1 MPKRITK
8 NEKTDFIVNMKEKT
22 FQKMTFLFL
31 VLASAAFLLGNVP
44 YYLAKGL
51 VGKNETI
58 IEYGIKTGEAYEKLK
73 ILPVILMAF
82 GFFGFLVL
90 LISVTKKYFKLKEN
104 LPLTLLGGYL
114 LICAVSTVF
123 AYDRNIALFGK
134 DGRYEGLIALIAC
147 AGLFAAA
154 SQLRNKKFRRLAA
167 DAVVVIAVINSLL
180 GICQAVKPLSRF
192 VPSFFSEALVTDI
205 ISSDYL
211 IANGFAGSP
220 FALAALCVM
229 ALGIS
234 ATGIMYEENIKK
246 RIFYIAASAV
256 CFAAGLMTK
265 TLAAAIG
272 IAAVVLT
279 AAVIEIIRLK
289 SGHALWKNGFFRNP
303 LGKLISSAAV
313 AVIIFIV
320 FYKTGFY
327 GFFETYIV
335 STDSF
340 SRLFA
345 SNPRYDADGFG
356 FYPLVWKD
364 AAKIFKDNW
373 LFGTGPDCIGMAK
386 YGSSDILSY
395 AGSTDRAYNE
405 YLNIAASTGAV
416 SLVFWLGFLAASF
429 KNGAK
434 RVSDFFRPEDDYTRA
449 GIFTACIA
457 YAVQAFFNISAIT
470 VTPFFFILLG
480 LCVGSAKNAE

>member
-1 MPKRITK
+1 MPKRIT
-8 NEKTDFIVNMKEKT
+8 NNQKTDFIVNMKEKT

-51 VGKNETI
+51 VGENETI
-58 IEYGIKTGEAYEKLK
+58 IDYGIKTGEAFEKLK

-82 GFFGFLVL
+82 GFIGFLVL
-90 LISVTKKYFKLKEN
+90 LISVTKKYFKLREN
-104 LPLTLLGGYL
+104 LPVTLLGGYL

-154 SQLRNKKFRRLAA
+154 SQLRNRKFRKLAA
-167 DAVVVIAVINSLL
+167 DAVVVIAVINSVL

-192 VPSFFSEALVTDI
+192 VPGFFSEALVTDI
-205 ISSDYL
+205 LSSDYL
-211 IANGFAGSP
+211 IANGFVGSP
-220 FALAALCVM
+220 FALGALCVM

-234 ATGIMYEENIKK
+234 VTGIMYEGNIKK
-246 RIFYIAASAV
+246 RIFYIVSSAL
-256 CFAAGLMTK
+256 CFVAGLMTK
-265 TLAAAIG
+265 NLAVVIG
-272 IAAVVLT
+272 ITAVVLT
-279 AAVIEIIRLK
+279 AAIIEIIRLG
-289 SGHALWKNGFFRNP
+289 SGHVLWKNGFFRNP
-303 LGKLISSAAV
+303 LGKLIASGAV
-313 AVIIFIV
+313 GMIIFVV
-320 FYKTGFY
+320 FYKTGFF

-335 STDSF
+335 STDSL
-340 SRLFA
+340 RLFA

-386 YGSSDILSY
+386 YGSADILPY

-434 RVSDFFRPEDDYTRA
+434 RISGFFNLEDSYTRA

-457 YAVQAFFNISAIT
+457 YAVQAIFSISAIT